1 MQDGVLLM
9 FFCNYSRLWI
19 FLSLVFCSHSVTFA
33 DNRVFSTA
41 YGLGALRWV
50 ANDVEIRKAI
60 SITEAQLTEVR
71 NYLRD
76 KNSFDGDEA
85 SDEANGRAFLKK
97 VLTIDQVNLI
107 RMEVVKSK
115 IGTPANLFSPSFLR
129 EFVGEEDAMRIY
141 YDFAELH
148 WKIINNSDKL
158 RIAAIKKALPQNS
171 QDILWK
177 FVGTEFSIDE
187 NGGDLQ
193 QISSWVP
200 PILQISQAPYLTMP
214 SNRLELSSEQ
224 REQLSIKADEVQRKM
239 AQGISFSRGEL
250 DREMDAILT
259 LPQRF
264 AVLQALNLLVLRSDL
279 LILCNPDM
287 AKLYGL
293 RDEELSEAKS
303 RLSESK
309 KNIEEMEK
317 AQVIQACNEVLAQKD
332 VPLHV
337 KTEIKQLVAGV
348 WELSW

>member
-1 MQDGVLLM
+1 MC
-9 FFCNYSRLWI
+9 FFNHRQLWI
-19 FLSLVFCSHSVTFA
+19 VFSLVLCSHSMTFGDSGVLSA
-33 DNRVFSTA
+33 A

-50 ANDVEIRKAI
+50 ANDAEIRKAI
-60 SITEAQLTEVR
+60 SITDVQLTEVR

-76 KNSFDGDEA
+76 KSSFVGDEA
-85 SDEANGRAFLKK
+85 SDEANGRTFLKK
-97 VLTIDQVNLI
+97 ILTLDQAKQI
-107 RMEVVKSK
+107 RIELVKSR
-115 IGTPANLFSPSFLR
+115 IGTPGNLFSPSFLR

-141 YDFAELH
+141 YDFAELN
-148 WKIINNSDKL
+148 WKIIKNSDKL
-158 RIAAIKKALPQNS
+158 RIAAIKKALPQNA

-200 PILQISQAPYLTMP
+200 PTLQMSQAPYLTMP
-214 SNRLELSSEQ
+214 SNKLELSSEQ
-224 REQLSIKADEVQRKM
+224 REQLRIKANDVQRKM
-239 AQGISFSRGEL
+239 VQGISFSRAEL

-264 AVLQALNLLVLRSDL
+264 AVLQALNLLVVRSDL
-279 LILCNPDM
+279 LIVCSPDM
-287 AKLYGL
+287 VKLYGL
-293 RDEELSEAKS
+293 QDDVLSDVQA

-317 AQVIQACNEVLAQKD
+317 AQVILACNEVLAQKD

-337 KTEIKQLVAGV
+337 KTEIKQLAAGV